1 MLRRIANLIPP
12 AIAGLLLWLTF
23 GCTATRI
30 VEVPVEVERT
40 TLRTDTLHLM
50 KHTEDTVIDRDT
62 VFMKLAGDTII
73 KEVTRWR
80 WRIRDRRDTVLQTK
94 TDSIFIEKPVTMTV
108 SKNSSVWQSG
118 KTLITVLSVVLVL
131 ILLTSAILYKYHL
144 LRK

>member
-12 AIAGLLLWLTF
+12 AIVGLLLWLTL

-40 TLRTDTLHLM
+40 TLRTDTLRLM

-108 SKNSSVWQSG
+108 SKNSSVWQPD
-118 KTLITVLSVVLVL
+118 KTLITALSVVIVL
-131 ILLTSAILYKYHL
+131 ILLTSAILYKYH
-144 LRK
+144 